1 MNPIILNNYLQQYK
15 TILNQIQLEVQ
26 KITTINK
33 DLTERENKI
42 LSIQKDI
49 SEIRYQFRLFQSTQI
64 AKSNLSST
72 ITKLYSLFHIENKQP
87 ISTMLYLDDN
97 RIITGGEDG
106 SLAISTIDFRSKQW
120 NILTHYTKAHDHYIN
135 AITKIDTTRLISAS
149 DDTKIKIWFINKD
162 NTFTLLKT
170 LTNHTREVR
179 KVLYISNNRFISSAF
194 DNKVIVWKIENNNYI
209 KTKVI
214 EEELGPSTM
223 LQLKDKEIVLYPGKI
238 NDEKVLMFWDFK
250 TYKKLHH
257 MNGVFSGSM
266 NGLMQLPNGL
276 VVSADGGRAIYV
288 IDPETY
294 TLLKTITNSQFIVYD
309 HKICSVSLLDG
320 DSFIYVHG
328 NCLCQISVYDYDM
341 LFKVKQQGEFI
352 GMALLTVK
360 GRYIIANNDH
370 KGLTVYET
378 LTKR

>member
-87 ISTMLYLDDN
+87 ISTMLYIDDN

-106 SLAISTIDFRSKQW
+106 SLAISTIDFRNKQW
-120 NILTHYTKAHDHYIN
+120 NILTHHTKAHDHYIN
-135 AITKIDTTRLISAS
+135 ALTKIDTTRLISAS

-276 VVSADGGRAIYV
+276 VVSADGGRAIYI

-309 HKICSVSLLDG
+309 HKICSISLLDG

-360 GRYIIANNDH
+360 GRYIITNNDH

>member
-15 TILNQIQLEVQ
+15 TILTQIKLEVD

-49 SEIRYQFRLFQSTQI
+49 SEIRYQFHLFQSTHI
-64 AKSNLSST
+64 SKSNLSST
-72 ITKLYSLFHIENKQP
+72 ITKLYSLFHTENKQP
-87 ISTMLYLDDN
+87 ISTMLSLDDT

-106 SLAISTIDFRSKQW
+106 SLAISTIDFRNKQW
-120 NILTHYTKAHDHYIN
+120 NILTHHIKAHEHYIN
-135 AITKIDTTRLISAS
+135 ALTKIDTSRLISAS

-179 KVLYISNNRFISSAF
+179 KVLYITNNRFISSAF

-223 LQLKDKEIVLYPGKI
+223 LQLKDKETVLYPGKI

-276 VVSADGGRAIYV
+276 VVSADGGRAIYI
-288 IDPETY
+288 IDPDTY

-309 HKICSVSLLDG
+309 HKICSISLLDG

-328 NCLCQISVYDYDM
+328 NCLCQLSVYDYDI

-352 GMALLTVK
+352 GMTLLTVK